1 MRGIAIAVLCAALA
15 GCSSAPS
22 PSMSGSSGTSASST
36 TAAANPTGG
45 GPSGHGPGDELCRID
60 GGDGSAF
67 YLAVTSPK
75 LHDLSQ
81 CDGGTPIQGWVEQL
95 FGMGIQT
102 RCHYN
107 AISEPSV
114 HAIVTVYSSGRDVDK
129 GAALGRCKA
138 HKASY
143 P

>member
-1 MRGIAIAVLCAALA
+1 M
-15 GCSSAPS
+15 SA
-22 PSMSGSSGTSASST
+22 SSGTSASST
-36 TAAANPTGG
+36 TAAANPTSGG
-45 GPSGHGPGDELCRID
+45 LSGHGPGDELCRID
-60 GGDGSAF
+60 GGAF

-102 RCHYN
+102 RCHYH
-107 AISEPSV
+107 AVSDPSV

-129 GAALGRCKA
+129 GAALDRCKGPRGELPVA
-138 HKASY
+138 AR
-143 P
+143 

>member
-1 MRGIAIAVLCAALA
+1 M
-15 GCSSAPS
+15 SA
-22 PSMSGSSGTSASST
+22 SSGTSASST

-75 LHDLSQ
+75 LRDLSQ
-81 CDGGTPIQGWVEQL
+81 CDGGMPIQGWVEQL
-95 FGMGIQT
+95 FGMGINTQ
-102 RCHYN
+102 CHYN
-107 AISEPSV
+107 AVSDPSV
-114 HAIVTVYSSGRDVDK
+114 HAIVTVYSSKRDVDK
-129 GAALGRCKA
+129 ATALGRCKA
-138 HKASY
+138 HHASY